1 MEKGYSSL
9 DCEGPDR
16 NLAALDV
23 CWIAHLAAAAKIV
36 LKSHDAWPSEN
47 HTRAFDV
54 TMTPLI
60 QSYLGFGT
68 S

>member
-1 MEKGYSSL
+1 MEIGCSSL

-16 NLAALDV
+16 NLAVLDV
-23 CWIAHLAAAAKIV
+23 CGMAHLAAAKIV

-47 HTRAFDV
+47 HTSAFDV

-60 QSYLGFGT
+60 RSYLGF
-68 S
+68 